1 MVSRNFAALANSSYS
16 VTIACGNLYGNG
28 PFSQPV
34 VVLPSPSAT
43 PGPTTKSPYAD
54 PTPPIDAEPELVAP
68 VVPPPEDEDEGGVP
82 GWLIWTG
89 IAAAVAGGAVAG
101 ILIATSGPSC
111 NTGACLLVEL
121 K

>member
-1 MVSRNFAALANSSYS
+1 M
-16 VTIACGNLYGNG
+16 
-28 PFSQPV
+28 
-34 VVLPSPSAT
+34 
-43 PGPTTKSPYAD
+43 
-54 PTPPIDAEPELVAP
+54 AP
-68 VVPPPEDEDEGGVP
+68 VVPPPEEDDEGGVP

-111 NTGACLLVEL
+111 NAGACLLVEL